1 VRLRSPLAGA
11 VLGAALL
18 PASPAH
24 GAGFDTP
31 ILYTARH
38 QAMGGTAI
46 GYVDDASATF
56 HNPAGLGG
64 VRGVNVLG
72 DLSLILGR
80 VRASPERTVK
90 STESEPTLAPFFL
103 LGGAVRLNEYVSLGL
118 GVFPVASGGAEYEY
132 ELAGNP
138 IRDATS
144 IVFAEATPAL
154 AVSLPRD
161 RFVPGTLSLGAGYRA
176 SALWFT
182 REKGN
187 PEDPRIL
194 NFDMFGT
201 NFTGFRLGLQYR
213 PAPVFAF
220 GVVYRNKIEIE
231 TRADEV
237 SVYTQTADD
246 ATLSFVLPSKLGA
259 GMVFDVGAVRLA
271 TDAEY
276 AFQSQN
282 RRSMLRGTLGDTVAS
297 VPNVF
302 AWDDGVTLR
311 FGAEYSLG
319 DEKRAYPLRAGY
331 LFDKA
336 VTNPA
341 YPSAFG
347 TPPAPTHSVTFGGGY
362 RTPSFQLNAAVTH
375 RFGSTEIAPGDLGTG
390 CAFCSYDGDYSIT
403 MTGFY
408 LDASVNFGS

>member
-1 VRLRSPLAGA
+1 MNRKLRLASGALAA
-11 VLGAALL
+11 SLVSAA
-18 PASPAH
+18 AW

-56 HNPAGLGG
+56 HNPAGLSG
-64 VRGVNVLG
+64 VRGVNLLG
-72 DLSLILGR
+72 DLSLIHGR
-80 VRASPERTVK
+80 VRASPERSVK
-90 STESEPTLAPFFL
+90 SMESEPTLAPFFL
-103 LGGAVRLNEYVSLGL
+103 LGGAVRVHELVTLGL
-118 GVFPVASGGAEYEY
+118 GVFPVASGGADYEY
-132 ELAGNP
+132 ELSGNP

-144 IVFAEATPAL
+144 IVFAEATPAV
-154 AVSLPRD
+154 AISLPQNRY
-161 RFVPGTLSLGAGYRA
+161 VPGTLSFGAGYRA

-187 PEDPRIL
+187 PDNPRLL

-201 NFTGFRLGLQYR
+201 SFSGFRVGLQYR
-213 PAPVFAF
+213 PAPVFGF
-220 GVVYRNKIEIE
+220 GVVYRNRIEIE
-231 TRADEV
+231 TRADSA

-246 ATLSFVLPSKLGA
+246 ASLDFVLPSKLGG
-259 GMVFDVGAVRLA
+259 GMVFDVGSLRLA

-282 RRSMLRGTLGDTVAS
+282 RRSMLRGTLGQNRAE

-302 AWDDGVTLR
+302 AWQDGVTLR
-311 FGAEYSLG
+311 FGAEYRVG
-319 DEKRAYPLRAGY
+319 DAEQSYPIRAGY
-331 LFDKA
+331 LFDSA

-347 TPPAPTHSVTFGGGY
+347 TPPAPTHTLTFGTGY
-362 RTPSFQLNAAVTH
+362 RTPSFQLNAAITH
-375 RFGSTEIAPGDLGTG
+375 RFGSGSIAPEELGTG
-390 CAFCSYDGDYSIT
+390 CSFCSYDGDYSVT

>member
-1 VRLRSPLAGA
+1 VRLLPPLASA
-11 VLGAALL
+11 VLGALL
-18 PASPAH
+18 LTAAPAH

-56 HNPAGLGG
+56 HNPAGLHG
-64 VRGVNVLG
+64 VRGVNLIG

-80 VRASPERTVK
+80 VRASPERTVT
-90 STESEPTLAPFFL
+90 SVESELTIAPFFL
-103 LGGAVRLNEYVSLGL
+103 LGGAVRLNEFVTFGL

-187 PEDPRIL
+187 PEDPRLL

-201 NFTGFRLGLQYR
+201 NFSGFRLGLQYR
-213 PAPVFAF
+213 PAPVFGF
-220 GVVYRNKIEIE
+220 GFVFRNKIEIE
-231 TRADEV
+231 TRADSA
-237 SVYTQTADD
+237 SVYTQTAED
-246 ATLSFVLPSKLGA
+246 ATLSFVLPAKLG
-259 GMVFDVGAVRLA
+259 GGVVFDLGRVRLA
-271 TDAEY
+271 SDAEY

-282 RRSMLRGTLGDTVAS
+282 RRSMLRGTLGDSSAE

-302 AWDDGVTLR
+302 AWEDGVTLR
-311 FGAEYSLG
+311 FGAEYRLG
-319 DEKRAYPLRAGY
+319 DEERAYPLRVGY
-331 LFDKA
+331 LFDST
-336 VTNPA
+336 VTNAA

-347 TPPAPTHSVTFGGGY
+347 TPPAPTQTFTFGGGY
-362 RTPSFQLNAAVTH
+362 RTPSFQVNAAVTH
-375 RFGSTEIAPGDLGTG
+375 RFGSTSIAAEELGSG

-408 LDASVNFGS
+408 LDASVDFGS

>member
-1 VRLRSPLAGA
+1 LS
-11 VLGAALL
+11 
-18 PASPAH
+18 
-24 GAGFDTP
+24 
-31 ILYTARH
+31 
-38 QAMGGTAI
+38 
-46 GYVDDASATF
+46 
-56 HNPAGLGG
+56 G

-72 DLSLILGR
+72 DLSLILGT
-80 VRASPERTVK
+80 VRASPERTVQ
-90 STESEPTLAPFFL
+90 SVESELTLAPFFL
-103 LGGAVRLNEYVSLGL
+103 LGGAVRLNEFVTLGV

-161 RFVPGTLSLGAGYRA
+161 RFVPGMLSFGAGYRA

-187 PEDPRIL
+187 PDDPRLL

-201 NFTGFRLGLQYR
+201 NFSGFRLGVQYR
-213 PAPVFAF
+213 PAPVFGF
-220 GVVYRNKIEIE
+220 GFVFRNKIEIE
-231 TRADEV
+231 TRADSV
-237 SVYTQTADD
+237 SVYTQTAED
-246 ATLSFVLPSKLGA
+246 ASLSFVLPAKVGG
-259 GMVFDVGAVRLA
+259 GMVFDLGRVRLA
-271 TDAEY
+271 SDAEY

-282 RRSMLRGTLGDTVAS
+282 RRSTLRGTLGAS
-297 VPNVF
+297 KAEVPNVF
-302 AWDDGVTLR
+302 AWEDGVTLR
-311 FGAEYSLG
+311 FGAEYRLG
-319 DEKRAYPLRAGY
+319 DEERTYPVRVGY
-331 LFDKA
+331 LFDSA
-336 VTNPA
+336 VTNAA

-347 TPPAPTHSVTFGGGY
+347 TPPAPTHTFTFGGGY

-375 RFGSTEIAPGDLGTG
+375 RFGSTPIAAEELGTG

-408 LDASVNFGS
+408 LDASFNFGS